1 MTLAASLQ
9 SVRDEGFDNLY
20 PVYGGLVDI
29 VTITEGQSE
38 LLLQGTEIVVYKELK
53 TLIFDLTTDEITTYG
68 IGVGVESKKFVIKS
82 ETGLVIKTEYL
93 VKYESELYE
102 VIKKTKRNLFNEWRV
117 IGSKIQNV

>member
-1 MTLAASLQ
+1 MSLATSLQ
-9 SVRDEGFDNLY
+9 SVRDKGFDNLY

-29 VTITEGQSE
+29 VTITDTQPE
-38 LLLQGTEIVVYKELK
+38 LLLQGTESEVYADLK

-68 IGVGVESKKFVIKS
+68 IGIGVESKKFVIKS
-82 ETGLVIKTEYL
+82 ETNLTIKAEYL
-93 VKYESELYE
+93 IKYESELYE